1 MAAHHAIGRNWPTR
15 RDSILTGRPRA
26 VHFNVFLTTCSWYAS
41 SAGLTVGSIVSIIVS
56 AALAVLAGTAIVV
69 ALRPIR
75 AARRAEQLARI
86 QRDFHRQ
93 REQLEAKFIDRAAA
107 SGKPRGLT
115 WTNVDFDDDVIYV
128 RDRRDRSLKALVAIE
143 VSFEAVEGGGMEE
156 VEAVSNVRAATAEFL
171 YDGTR
176 WCTAGRVYF
185 NLAPSATVK
194 YLSADMELVA
204 EEHAITRS

>member
-1 MAAHHAIGRNWPTR
+1 
-15 RDSILTGRPRA
+15 
-26 VHFNVFLTTCSWYAS
+26 
-41 SAGLTVGSIVSIIVS
+41 VGSIVSIIVS

-185 NLAPSATVK
+185 NLAPSAAVK
-194 YLSADMELVA
+194 YLSADLELVA
-204 EEHAITRS
+204 EEHAAART

>member
-1 MAAHHAIGRNWPTR
+1 M
-15 RDSILTGRPRA
+15 
-26 VHFNVFLTTCSWYAS
+26 
-41 SAGLTVGSIVSIIVS
+41 GSIVSIIVS
-56 AALAVLAGTAIVV
+56 VALAVLAGTAIVV

-128 RDRRDRSLKALVAIE
+128 RDRRNRSLKALVAIE

-171 YDGTR
+171 YDGAR

-185 NLAPSATVK
+185 NLAPSAAVK

-204 EEHAITRS
+204 EEHSTARS

>member
-1 MAAHHAIGRNWPTR
+1 
-15 RDSILTGRPRA
+15 
-26 VHFNVFLTTCSWYAS
+26 
-41 SAGLTVGSIVSIIVS
+41 VGSIVSIIVS

-171 YDGTR
+171 HDGTR
-176 WCTAGRVYF
+176 WCTVGRVYF
-185 NLAPSATVK
+185 NLAPSAAVK
-194 YLSADMELVA
+194 YLSADLELVA
-204 EEHAITRS
+204 EEHAAART